1 MFRAFVVTAGRG
13 GYIAAARSLNIA
25 QSALSR
31 TIVEVG
37 EELGTRLFERTRR
50 VVLTSSG
57 E

>member
-1 MFRAFVVTAGRG
+1 MTAGRG